1 MKLLKKKNE
10 ISKKYSEISEE
21 HTKEVQELKENLIQ
35 NKKYFDYY
43 EENKIIAQ
51 EHNNELNK
59 IINELNNENQKI
71 KEELYKLKEEFK
83 ENKLK
88 DSKLNEYLEGKKIM
102 EQKLHDNNNKISEL
116 KKSKNLLKRGLK
128 EQERINELK
137 TKENNELKN
146 EIKKLT
152 KSNIEFSRLPTL
164 FQDIEKK
171 TIKLELLF
179 QLILIKKILKN

>member
-1 MKLLKKKNE
+1 
-10 ISKKYSEISEE
+10 
-21 HTKEVQELKENLIQ
+21 
-35 NKKYFDYY
+35 
-43 EENKIIAQ
+43 
-51 EHNNELNK
+51 
-59 IINELNNENQKI
+59 
-71 KEELYKLKEEFK
+71 
-83 ENKLK
+83 
-88 DSKLNEYLEGKKIM
+88 M

-128 EQERINELK
+128 KQERINELK